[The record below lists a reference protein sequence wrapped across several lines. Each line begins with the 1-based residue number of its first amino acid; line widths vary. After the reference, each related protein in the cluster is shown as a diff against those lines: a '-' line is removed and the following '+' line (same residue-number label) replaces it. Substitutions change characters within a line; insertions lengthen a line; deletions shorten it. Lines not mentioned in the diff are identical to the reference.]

1 MLYLTALSAA
11 LTAALVAYVLS
22 LATPVSSRDFFA
34 HGTAFWS
41 NFTRLKY
48 VGAR

>member
-34 HGTAFWS
+34 PGTHQPGDFEPC
-41 NFTRLKY
+41 RIP
-48 VGAR
+48 